1 MKKYN
6 KIKKNKQQL
15 IQNILSLYL
24 SLKMKDF
31 WPMYK

>member
-31 WPMYK
+31 